1 MVTYWEKVARYLKI
15 KKGGFLK
22 QATVQCALQASIF
35 LGATIILLNQ
45 VASVSTG
52 TVQVFLH
59 LCLPVMRYT
68 DWYVHC
74 NWLCSFFEGNI
85 KMLAMQLL

>member
-1 MVTYWEKVARYLKI
+1 MGLPQGCPFWRL
-15 KKGGFLK
+15 
-22 QATVQCALQASIF
+22 TVHCRLPFF
-35 LGATIILLNQ
+35 LGATFILLNQ
-45 VASVSTG
+45 VVSVSTG

-74 NWLCSFFEGNI
+74 HWFCSFFKGNV
-85 KMLAMQLL
+85 KMLAMPLL